1 MNIDYREYIDKTAPW
16 LAELG
21 KWQEPYYWAVI
32 ELKDSVR
39 RNEEAQLITP
49 VISESLLMVL
59 ERQAELIGHYRD
71 SLDKMDF
78 KLKEALGI
86 GRSQDEELKKYLNA
100 LVAIMG
106 PSCRNY
112 TSPQYGACAEVRP
125 PPPYEPHE
133 CYRWCDSCIAYNALK
148 RGEDAQ
154 EIS

>member
-32 ELKDSVR
+32 ELKDSVL
-39 RNEEAQLITP
+39 RNEEPQLYP
-49 VISESLLMVL
+49 KLSESLLMVL

-86 GRSQDEELKKYLNA
+86 GRSQEEELSRYQTA

-106 PSCRNY
+106 LSCRNY
-112 TSPQYGACAEVRP
+112 ISPQYGACIEARPDGRYAE
-125 PPPYEPHE
+125 YESF
-133 CYRWCDSCIAYNALK
+133 RWCDSCIAYNALK